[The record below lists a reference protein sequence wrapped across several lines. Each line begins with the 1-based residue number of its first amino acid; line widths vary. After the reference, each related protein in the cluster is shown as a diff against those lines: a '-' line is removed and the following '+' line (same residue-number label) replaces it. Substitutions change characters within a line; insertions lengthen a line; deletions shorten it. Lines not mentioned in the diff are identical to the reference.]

1 MDQSNGVQTE
11 QNTANLVPA
20 LKLSTKRGFWKLL
33 LLTPLTIGIY
43 PLIFWF
49 KLSDDLNQ
57 IASRY
62 DGKKTMNALLMAIL
76 TPFTIGILYFVWFH
90 RVSNRIGAELNRRG
104 LNYEFNAGTFWVWD
118 IILTCIVIGP
128 FVFIAKL
135 CKALNLLSE
144 DYNQKG

>member
-1 MDQSNGVQTE
+1 MDQSNDLQVE
-11 QNTANLVPA
+11 QNSSNIVPA
-20 LKLSTKRGFWKLL
+20 KKMSTSRGFWKLL

-43 PLIFWF
+43 PLIFWCS
-49 KLSDDLNQ
+49 LSGDLNQ

-62 DGKKTMNALLMAIL
+62 DGKSTMNALLMAIL
-76 TPFTIGILYFVWFH
+76 TPFTLGILYFVWFH
-90 RVSNRIGAELNRRG
+90 RLSNRIGAELTRRG
-104 LNYEFNAGTFWVWD
+104 ISYGFSASTFWIWD
-118 IILTCIVIGP
+118 VLLTCIAIGP